1 MVWGCMGRDGVG
13 KLVFIDGTMDSIV
26 YVRILSENLNE
37 SAEKLGL
44 TSFTFQQDNDPKH
57 TSRYAKAYFE
67 VNNITLM
74 PWPSQSPDLNPIEH
88 LWAHMKRKLK
98 NLKPKNIREL
108 KEMLIIIWNE
118 ITPDITAKLVDSMPR
133 RVEAVIHAKG
143 SNIKY

>member
-1 MVWGCMGRDGVG
+1 M
-13 KLVFIDGTMDSIV
+13 I
-26 YVRILSENLNE
+26 
-37 SAEKLGL
+37 
-44 TSFTFQQDNDPKH
+44 
-57 TSRYAKAYFE
+57 
-67 VNNITLM
+67 

-133 RVEAVIHAKG
+133 RVEAVLHAKG
-143 SNIKY
+143 SNTKY